1 MKNIIRWFVL
11 LLHKDMQ
18 NFEMDGATS
27 IMIYRQIMK
36 QTEEKIKNDTAQ
48 KRRKHDLYRSN
59 QKSTER

>member
-36 QTEEKIKNDTAQ
+36 QTEEKIKNDNV
-48 KRRKHDLYRSN
+48 LIYC
-59 QKSTER
+59 TEKEKT